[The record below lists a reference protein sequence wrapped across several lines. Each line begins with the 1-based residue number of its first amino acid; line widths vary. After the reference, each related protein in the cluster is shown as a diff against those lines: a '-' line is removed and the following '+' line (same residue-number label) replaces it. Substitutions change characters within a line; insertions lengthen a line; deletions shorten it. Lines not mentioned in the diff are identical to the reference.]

1 MLKKLFSKKD
11 NENSIVGIDL
21 GVATI
26 KIVELKNEN
35 KKPTL
40 VTFGVSS
47 GDRQATKKIHQN
59 ISPDLIYLM
68 QQARTRT
75 TKIVGALPTSSVFST
90 IIDFPKMPSKE
101 IDSAIKWEARKL
113 IPLPLDKMSLHWYI
127 LPSVEKEKDDE
138 SIKVILNAAP
148 TETTTKYLNIFKS
161 AKLNLVSLETEIKAL
176 QRSLLSPNNK
186 TSLII
191 DIGANNTNMIIYD
204 NNLPLLNKNIDI
216 GGETLTSHIAKT
228 LNIDFEHATKL
239 KKQFGMSISDQSQ
252 HPAVKAMKFAI
263 DNIVIR
269 DIKHLITIL
278 GNSTQNKIN
287 NIVLTGGGAH
297 LKNLDTYLENELKI
311 NTRIGNP
318 WHKISYPKEL
328 KPELDKIGTKM
339 SVAIGLALK
348 VVEK

>member
-1 MLKKLFSKKD
+1 MLKKLFTNKD
-11 NENSIVGIDL
+11 STNSMVGVDL

-40 VTFGVSS
+40 VTYGVSS
-47 GDRQATKKIHQN
+47 GDRQATKEIHQN

-68 QQARTRT
+68 QQARTT
-75 TKIVGALPTSSVFST
+75 TTNVVGALPTSSVFST
-90 IIDFPKMPSKE
+90 IIDFPKMPTKE

-113 IPLPLDKMSLHWYI
+113 IPLPLEKMSLHWHI
-127 LPSVEKEKDDE
+127 LPTVGKTKDDD
-138 SIKVILNAAP
+138 SIKVILSAAP
-148 TETTTKYLNIFKS
+148 TETTTKYLKIFK
-161 AKLNLVSLETEIKAL
+161 AANLSLLSLETEIKAL
-176 QRSLLSPNNK
+176 QRSLLTPTDK

-228 LNIDFEHATKL
+228 ININFERAAQL
-239 KKQFGMSISDQSQ
+239 KKQLGMSTFDQAS

-263 DNIVIR
+263 DNIIIR
-269 DIKHLITIL
+269 DIKHLITVL

-287 NIVLTGGGAH
+287 NIILTGGGAH
-297 LKNLDTYLENELKI
+297 LKNLDKYLENELKI
-311 NTRIGNP
+311 NTRVGDP

-328 KPELDKIGTKM
+328 KSELGKIGTKM